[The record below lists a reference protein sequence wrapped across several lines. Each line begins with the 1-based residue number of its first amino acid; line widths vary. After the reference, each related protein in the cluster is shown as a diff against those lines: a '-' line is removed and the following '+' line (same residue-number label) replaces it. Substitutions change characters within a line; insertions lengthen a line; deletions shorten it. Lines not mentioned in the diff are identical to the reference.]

1 VECFPLCSIE
11 WIVGEDI
18 VTEEDEQFTVEEQ
31 DVEEDVEKNQFTSVI
46 STLTWLEMDRT
57 EENFTVECR

>member
-1 VECFPLCSIE
+1 MECSPLCSIE
-11 WIVGEDI
+11 WVVGEDI

>member
-1 VECFPLCSIE
+1 MECSPLCSIE

-31 DVEEDVEKNQFTSVI
+31 DVEEDIEKNQFTSVI
-46 STLTWLEMDRT
+46 SKLTWLEMDRT